1 MKKTEI
7 RKKMATAIL
16 TTFPLISAI
25 AYAGPLSMPSPLT
38 FDAGPLGKLDVQGI
52 ASAFGFWQD
61 NMPAITGFGGK
72 KTGADISN
80 GMVIIQKTTGQLQF
94 YAQAGVF
101 NYPVVGVSY
110 TSTPNTINDF
120 GALPIA
126 YIKYA
131 PTSDL
136 SFEIGKLPALLG
148 AESNFTYQNINI
160 QRGLLFNVE
169 PGVSR
174 GIQANYSTGPF
185 SASISWNDGYYSNR
199 FNWIT
204 GLFSY
209 AINGANTLSL
219 YAGGNVG
226 HTGNLGVGNYSTD
239 SYVNSSLAADNSD
252 IYGLIYEYSSGSWMI
267 EPYLQYMHTPAN
279 AAAGITSGSSNYG
292 GALLADY
299 SFTNSISLAGRV
311 EYIAATGT
319 PGDGGVSGADILGYG
334 NGSHAWTITVTP
346 TYQDGGFFAR
356 AELSYVDV
364 SNYTAAFGAN
374 GTNGTQLRGL
384 VETGFMF

>member
-1 MKKTEI
+1 
-7 RKKMATAIL
+7 
-16 TTFPLISAI
+16 
-25 AYAGPLSMPSPLT
+25 
-38 FDAGPLGKLDVQGI
+38 
-52 ASAFGFWQD
+52 
-61 NMPAITGFGGK
+61 
-72 KTGADISN
+72 
-80 GMVIIQKTTGQLQF
+80 MVIIQKSTGQLQF
-94 YAQAGVF
+94 HAQAGVF
-101 NYPVVGVSY
+101 NYPVVGVPY

-126 YIKYA
+126 YLKYA
-131 PTSDL
+131 PTSNL

-239 SYVNSSLAADNSD
+239 SHVNSSLAADNSD

-374 GTNGTQLRGL
+374 GTNGTQFRGL